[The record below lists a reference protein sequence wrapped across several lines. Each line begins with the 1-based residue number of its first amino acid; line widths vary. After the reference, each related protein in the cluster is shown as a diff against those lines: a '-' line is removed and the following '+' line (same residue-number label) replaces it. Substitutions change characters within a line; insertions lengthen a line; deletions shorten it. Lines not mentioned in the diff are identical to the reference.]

1 MPEERPR
8 DLGSDPKSF
17 VMGRSQGMAAHSQ
30 LEDNRLLAKL
40 VFRLFILPVWLPYK
54 GWKIIK
60 RRRQMAEF
68 AMARA
73 RNVFVTD
80 SVVNEIALA
89 WIEDHPAD
97 YALGEYDPKLPKLQ
111 RAFKKILE
119 RPDNL

>member
-1 MPEERPR
+1 MPDERPR

-17 VMGRSQGMAAHSQ
+17 IVGRSQGMAAHSQ
-30 LEDNRLLAKL
+30 LEDMSMLPKL
-40 VFRLFILPVWLPYK
+40 IFRLVILPCWLPYK

-68 AMARA
+68 ATARA
-73 RNVFVTD
+73 RNVIVNDRVVT
-80 SVVNEIALA
+80 EITLE

-97 YALGEYDPKLPKLQ
+97 YAFGMYDPKVPKLQ

-119 RPDNL
+119 RHG